1 MAKRAKKATRHTPP
15 KRRRVY
21 ILPYVIMAAL
31 IIGIPL
37 GIYEMY
43 QSNVDRNIKRLEEA
57 LCDYDVD
64 YLKANT
70 DRLPIIL
77 DVLKKSYSE
86 DTTKQDDFYKNNF
99 SNLEINVIEST
110 KSSRGK
116 EVRVE
121 VANVNY
127 VDVFDK
133 IPDDESDD
141 KTHTDYM
148 AALSDPNQERN
159 IYEADLYLERKFS
172 GYRIYESRDF
182 INAILGGALDY
193 ADELDAPT
201 TNN

>member
-57 LCDYDVD
+57 LRDYDVD
-64 YLKANT
+64 YLEANT

-99 SNLEINVIEST
+99 SNLEINVIESM

-193 ADELDAPT
+193 ADELEAPP